1 MTEQTTSFQVVLDAL
16 QEAKK
21 DFPKRYLSLFS
32 DITPLELQT
41 LLEIW
46 PRINLT
52 RKLVLLNGFLNL
64 MESDTLVS
72 FEEIGR
78 ALLNDAEADVRSSAI
93 RLLAEAHDAKLA
105 GSLIEILKNDPD
117 LEPRLEAAK
126 LLGKF
131 VLLAELDE
139 FPDEVHIQTE
149 DALLFIHNGEDHS
162 ALRRACLESLGFS
175 SRMEVEALIRAAFNR
190 TDRAWIVSALV
201 AMGRNS
207 DDQWT
212 DQVVSMLIDVDTRIR
227 LAAVQAAG
235 ELRIEESRTILLKLL
250 EDEDD
255 DEVTAAAI
263 WSLSQ
268 IGGEDVR
275 PYLENLIDQTEDED
289 VIAYLEDALENLEL
303 TEDLEKFDLLAVDE
317 DELDEEE

>member
-1 MTEQTTSFQVVLDAL
+1 MADQTSFQTVLDAL
-16 QEAKK
+16 QESKK
-21 DFPKRYLSLFS
+21 DFPKRYLQLFS
-32 DITPLELQT
+32 DIAPLELQT
-41 LLEIW
+41 LLDVW

-64 MESDTLVS
+64 MESDMLVS
-72 FEEIGR
+72 FEDIGR
-78 ALLNDAEADVRSSAI
+78 ALLNDPDAEVRASAI
-93 RLLAEAHDAKLA
+93 RLLAEANDAKLA
-105 GSLIEILKNDPD
+105 GSLIEILKNDPELD
-117 LEPRLEAAK
+117 PRLEAAK
-126 LLGKF
+126 LLGEF

-149 DALLFIHNGEDHS
+149 DALLFIHNGEDHA
-162 ALRRACLESLGFS
+162 ALRRTCLESLGYS
-175 SRMEVEALIRAAFNR
+175 SRIEVEALIRAAFNR

-212 DQVVSMLIDVDTRIR
+212 DQVVSMLVDVDTRIR
-227 LAAVQAAG
+227 FAAVKAAG
-235 ELRIEESRTILLKLL
+235 ELRIEEAGPLLLKLL
-250 EDEDD
+250 EEEEDD
-255 DEVTAAAI
+255 EITSAAI

-289 VIAYLEDALENLEL
+289 LIAYLEDALENLDL
-303 TEDLEKFDLLAVDE
+303 TEDLDKFDLLAVDE
-317 DELDEEE
+317 DEIDDEE

>member
-1 MTEQTTSFQVVLDAL
+1 MTEQTTTFQTILDAL
-16 QEAKK
+16 QETKK
-21 DFPKRYLSLFS
+21 DFPKRYLQLFS
-32 DITPLELQT
+32 DIGPLELKT
-41 LLEIW
+41 LLDVW
-46 PRINLT
+46 PRISLA
-52 RKLVLLNGFLNL
+52 RKLVLLNGFLAL
-64 MESDTLVS
+64 MESDMLVS
-72 FEEIGR
+72 FEDIGR
-78 ALLNDAEADVRSSAI
+78 ALLNDPDADVRATAI

-105 GSLIEILKNDPD
+105 GSLIEILKNDPE

-126 LLGKF
+126 LLGEF
-131 VLLAELDE
+131 VLLGELDE

-149 DALLFIHNGEDHS
+149 DALLFIHNGEDHA

-212 DQVVSMLIDVDTRIR
+212 DQVVSMLLDVDTRIR
-227 LAAVQAAG
+227 HAAVQAAG
-235 ELRIEESRTILLKLL
+235 ELRIEEARTILLKLL

-275 PYLENLIDQTEDED
+275 PYLETLIDQTEDDD
-289 VIAYLEDALENLEL
+289 VIAYLEDALENLDL
-303 TEDLEKFDLLAVDE
+303 TEDLEKFDLLALNE
-317 DELDEEE
+317 DELDDEE

>member
-1 MTEQTTSFQVVLDAL
+1 MAEQTSFQTVLDAL
-16 QEAKK
+16 LESKK
-21 DFPKRYLSLFS
+21 DFPKRYLQLFS
-32 DITPLELQT
+32 DIAPLELKT

-46 PRINLT
+46 SRVSLT
-52 RKLVLLNGFLNL
+52 RKLLLLNGLLAL

-72 FEEIGR
+72 FEDIGR
-78 ALLNDAEADVRSSAI
+78 ALLTDEDAEVRTAAI
-93 RLLAEAHDAKLA
+93 RLLAEANDAKLA
-105 GSLIEILKNDPD
+105 GSLIEILKNDPE

-126 LLGKF
+126 LLGEF
-131 VLLAELDE
+131 VLLGELDE
-139 FPDEVHIQTE
+139 FPDEVHVQAE
-149 DALLFIHNGEDHS
+149 DALLFIHNGEDHA

-190 TDRAWIVSALV
+190 TDRAWIVSALI

-212 DQVVSMLIDVDTRIR
+212 DPVISMLVDVDTRIR

-235 ELRIEESRTILLKLL
+235 ELRIEESGPLLFKLL
-250 EDEDD
+250 EEEEDD
-255 DEVTAAAI
+255 EITSAAI

-289 VIAYLEDALENLEL
+289 LIAYLEDALENLDL
-303 TEDLEKFDLLAVDE
+303 TEDLEKFDLLALDE
-317 DELDEEE
+317 DELDNEE